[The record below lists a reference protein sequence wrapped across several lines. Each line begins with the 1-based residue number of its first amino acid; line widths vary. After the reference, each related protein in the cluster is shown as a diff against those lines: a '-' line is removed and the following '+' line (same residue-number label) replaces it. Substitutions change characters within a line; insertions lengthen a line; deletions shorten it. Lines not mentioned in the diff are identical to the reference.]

1 MFRSHSAKLF
11 FTESF
16 TFQIINPDAV
26 IVIF

>member
-1 MFRSHSAKLF
+1 VFRSHTAKLF

-26 IVIF
+26 ILIS